1 MAEPRIASYGS
12 WASPITAD
20 LIVAASIG
28 LGEIQCDGDAVYWLE
43 ARPQEGGR
51 TVIVRAGADGAPA
64 DMTPPLPADGRGGF
78 NVRTRVHEYGGGS
91 YLVADGVV
99 YFCNDG
105 DQRLYRQERDL
116 APVAITPAPPQP
128 RGLRYADG
136 VLDTGRG
143 RMIWVCEDHTATAAQ
158 PVNTLVAVPSD
169 GSQPPRVLVAGAD
182 FYAAPRLS
190 PDGGA
195 LAWLEWRHPNMP
207 WDGTELWVG
216 HFSADGAIADRRKV
230 AGGEAESVFQ
240 PEWSPDGVLYF
251 VSDRSGWWNLYREKD
266 GRPPAGQARGLKA
279 HPRDP
284 ELVGGSRGDP
294 HIEAIHPQEAEFGS
308 AQWAFR
314 MSRYAFVSAKELI
327 CSLSHDGAAAL
338 LKVDL
343 DTLAATPIASEFT
356 EISSLRA
363 AAGQVYFRG
372 ASPACFAAIVRL
384 DPGTDAATILKSAS
398 AIEPRDYAGYLSVP
412 KPIAFATENGLDA
425 HGLFHAP
432 ANRDFRPPAG
442 ELPPL
447 IVRSHGGPTAASL
460 AVLDWG
466 TQYWTS
472 RGFAVLDVNYGG
484 STGYGRAYRE
494 RLRGRW
500 GIVDVADCIN
510 GARHLAAAGRVDG
523 RRMAIRGGSAGGY
536 TTLCALTFHEV
547 FAAGVS
553 YYGVSDLEALARD
566 THKFESR
573 YLDGLIGP
581 YPERRDLYRERSPI
595 HFADRLSVPVTLFQG
610 AEDAVVPPEQAEL
623 MVAAL
628 KKKGLPCQYLLF
640 EGEQHGFR
648 RAANIKRAL
657 DAELYFYSV
666 FLSGTKLTFA
676 IE

>member
-1 MAEPRIASYGS
+1 MAEPHTASYGS

-28 LGEIQCDGDAVYWLE
+28 LGEIQCDGDKVYWLE
-43 ARPQEGGR
+43 TRPQEGGR
-51 TVIVRAGADGAPA
+51 TAIVRAGADGAPA
-64 DMTPPLPADGRGGF
+64 DVTPSLPPDGRGGF

-91 YLVADGVV
+91 YLVSRGVL
-99 YFCNDG
+99 YFCNDA
-105 DQRLYRQERDL
+105 DQRLCRQKGDL
-116 APVAITPAPPQP
+116 APVPITPAPPRP
-128 RGLRYADG
+128 RALRYADG
-136 VLDTGRG
+136 ILDAGRG
-143 RMIWVCEDHTATAAQ
+143 RTIWVCEDHTSDAAQ
-158 PVNTLVAVPSD
+158 PVNTLVAVPLD
-169 GSQPPRVLVAGAD
+169 GSQPPQVLVAGAD

-190 PDGGA
+190 PDGGR

-216 HFSADGAIADRRKV
+216 QLSADGAIADRRRV
-230 AGGEAESVFQ
+230 AGGVAEAVFQ

-251 VSDRSGWWNLYREKD
+251 VSDRSGWWNLYREKG
-266 GRPPAGQARGLKA
+266 GRPV
-279 HPRDP
+279 PRDQ
-284 ELVGGSRGDP
+284 GSRGDP
-294 HIEAIHPQEAEFGS
+294 NTEAIHPQEAEFGS
-308 AQWAFR
+308 AQWTFR
-314 MSRYAFVSAKELI
+314 MSRYAFVSAKELV
-327 CSLSHDGAAAL
+327 CSFSHDGAAAL
-338 LKVDL
+338 LKIDL

-363 AAGQVYFRG
+363 AAGHLYFRG
-372 ASPACFAAIVRL
+372 AAPARFAAIVRL
-384 DPGTDAATILKSAS
+384 DPGTGATTILKSS
-398 AIEPRDYAGYLSVP
+398 SSVEPRDYAGYLSAP
-412 KPIAFATENGLDA
+412 EPIAFATENELTA
-425 HGLFHAP
+425 YGLFYPP

-500 GIVDVADCIN
+500 GIVDVADCIA
-510 GARHLAAAGRVDG
+510 GARHLAAQGRVDG

-536 TTLCALTFHEV
+536 TTLCALTFHDV

-581 YPERRDLYRERSPI
+581 YPERRDLYYDRSPV
-595 HFADRLSVPVTLFQG
+595 HFTDRLSVPVALFQG

-623 MVAAL
+623 MATAL
-628 KKKGLPCQYLLF
+628 KNKGLPCQYLLF
-640 EGEQHGFR
+640 AGEQHGFR
-648 RAANIKRAL
+648 RAQTIKRAVE
-657 DAELYFYSV
+657 AELYFYAI
-666 FLSGTKLTFA
+666 FLSGAKLAFA
-676 IE
+676 AE